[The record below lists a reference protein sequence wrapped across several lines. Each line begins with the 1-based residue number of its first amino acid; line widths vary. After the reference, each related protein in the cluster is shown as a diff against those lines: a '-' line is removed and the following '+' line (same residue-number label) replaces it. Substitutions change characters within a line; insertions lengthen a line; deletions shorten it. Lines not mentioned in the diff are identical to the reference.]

1 MRISNTADCFQGVS
15 GDKGGLRPTLPLP
28 RKSFEGQERGAESSY
43 RVSAIRPLSMGHLEH
58 FIKGKLH
65 PLFTLPAT
73 HIPHVSLLIH

>member
-1 MRISNTADCFQGVS
+1 MQISNTADWIQGVS
-15 GDKGGLRPTLPLP
+15 GEKSRLSLTPPLP

-43 RVSAIRPLSMGHLEH
+43 RVSAIRPLSMGHLKH

-65 PLFTLPAT
+65 LLFTLPAT